1 MNPLLPPEL
10 ELFYQSHW
18 GERWPALRD
27 AILDSAHLCASD
39 NIYAHP
45 VTLKPV
51 TLKPI

>member
-27 AILDSAHLCASD
+27 ALLCR
-39 NIYAHP
+39 P
-45 VTLKPV
+45 TK
-51 TLKPI
+51 KKE